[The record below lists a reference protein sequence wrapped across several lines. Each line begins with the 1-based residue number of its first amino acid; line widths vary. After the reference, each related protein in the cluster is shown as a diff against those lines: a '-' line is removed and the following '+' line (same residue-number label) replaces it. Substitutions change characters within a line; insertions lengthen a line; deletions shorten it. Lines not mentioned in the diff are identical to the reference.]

1 MVKANDNTKDQPK
14 TAAAKTGSVFFL
26 LGKKRRA
33 IKVPKGMEKKIGVKK
48 AMPKSPY
55 FFTVLTATTFF
66 MLSFEFSCCLLDIQE
81 EYLSMIK

>member
-14 TAAAKTGSVFFL
+14 TDATKTGSVFFL

-66 MLSFEFSCCLLDIQE
+66 MLSFE
-81 EYLSMIK
+81 LS